1 MCVCDFASLR
11 RTSSAGLFSRTFQQD
26 FSAGLFS
33 RTFQQDFFSKTLFK
47 NIINDKG
54 E

>member
-1 MCVCDFASLR
+1 VILLHF
-11 RTSSAGLFSRTFQQD
+11 AGLFSRTFQQD

-33 RTFQQDFFSKTLFK
+33 RTFQQDFSAGLFSKTLFK